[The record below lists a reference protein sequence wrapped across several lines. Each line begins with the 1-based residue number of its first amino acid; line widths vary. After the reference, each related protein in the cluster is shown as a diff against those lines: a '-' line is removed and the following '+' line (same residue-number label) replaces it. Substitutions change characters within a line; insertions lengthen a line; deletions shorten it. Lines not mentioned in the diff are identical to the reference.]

1 MHGVRQPHG
10 GFRRYDY
17 EREEANAEA
26 ARATAIRKHVRVKA
40 ARDPTGHRRPPG
52 AGRGRIQAVAGA
64 RRRRAWS
71 TCSNSARP
79 TSGRTVSGGRGP
91 VRPRPRWSE
100 RTAASPAT
108 EKGTYALC
116 WLTGSLW
123 PRRPRLS
130 RLRPAR
136 AQPPGG
142 EDRPTD
148 RPADACRGKWPVCRW
163 GPRGLWPCTA
173 TQACTLRRPARRP
186 RTVRVA
192 IKVPAAYLPA
202 GPRLA
207 RRGLLA
213 QFIADTATL
222 N

>member
-1 MHGVRQPHG
+1 MVKEPKSFHENFFRANQTRLVSRSSLQRAGAHARCAAVAR
-10 GFRRYDY
+10 GFRGY

-26 ARATAIRKHVRVKA
+26 ARGSCWPRPRRAAAIREHVRVKA
-40 ARDPTGHRRPPG
+40 PKRRATQQGAADPALLPSRSPRRRAPG

-79 TSGRTVSGGRGP
+79 TSGRTVSGGRAP

-136 AQPPGG
+136 AHATTGRGG
-142 EDRPTD
+142 
-148 RPADACRGKWPVCRW
+148 
-163 GPRGLWPCTA
+163 
-173 TQACTLRRPARRP
+173 
-186 RTVRVA
+186 
-192 IKVPAAYLPA
+192 
-202 GPRLA
+202 
-207 RRGLLA
+207 
-213 QFIADTATL
+213 
-222 N
+222 